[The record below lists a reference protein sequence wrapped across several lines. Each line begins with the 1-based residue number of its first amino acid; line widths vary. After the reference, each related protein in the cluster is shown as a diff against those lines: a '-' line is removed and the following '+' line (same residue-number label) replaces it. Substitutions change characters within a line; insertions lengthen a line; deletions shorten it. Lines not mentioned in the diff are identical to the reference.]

1 MSQAMFESAEGQY
14 RDVER
19 NYITKNEILAMPKQ
33 TGMLYGAGLATII
46 KVSPLPAGP
55 RPTLIPM
62 IAAQAPKVLRPET
75 TELPS
80 SPDKAKDYL

>member
-1 MSQAMFESAEGQY
+1 MSQAMFESAEGHY

-55 RPTLIPM
+55 RPQLIPM
-62 IAAQAPKVLRPET
+62 VAAPEPKVSRPEA
-75 TELPS
+75 TEMPS
-80 SPDKAKDYL
+80 QADKAKDYL